1 MRIRAAIDGNQPEI
15 VEGLREAGR
24 SVVPLHQIGG
34 GVPDL
39 IVGFQGVN
47 YLIEVKVPGRRK
59 KLTPDQE
66 EFHKKWKGSLAVVE
80 TLTEALEATK
90 VK

>member
-15 VEGLREAGR
+15 VEGLRAAGR
-24 SVVPLHQIGG
+24 SVVTLHQIGG

-39 IVGFQGVN
+39 IVGFCGVN
-47 YLIEVKVPGRRK
+47 YLVEVKVLGRRK

-66 EFHKKWKGSLAVVE
+66 KFHSEWKGSLAVVE
-80 TLTEALEATK
+80 TLKEALEATETK
-90 VK
+90 